1 MLRLSGGWCLTIV
14 HLSFFP
20 SCNVANAN
28 TALNLCLFMW
38 LTLRFKVFGLLG
50 ESKLWSESLKG
61 SSWECFLK
69 RKWLFCPVVYTHKKR
84 IVPFKVQG
92 AMNSSCCMEALM
104 YWVWL
109 LYWRSVKEVFC
120 LQLTYLILLGSM
132 RSMSLSFFQK
142 SCGGGEASTL
152 HSNLTVS
159 PSSAR
164 EFIIF
169 WTKVGGR
176 RTSWAAGE
184 LEVTQHRQ
192 LEGGTSHSRWVYT
205 SITYIKLKI
214 LHSLKEKIYPR
225 HRASWWICSPLLGSL
240 PHTHT
245 LLHGA
250 QWRSLWWTSATLF
263 HTPASCG
270 SRLDGWLYHPGTS
283 RCLVS
288 GGLQPGLRG
297 GREVLFQLDFTW
309 MRNLLSLRKY
319 RLEREIHLKVN
330 PTEASLLDREV
341 WRDLQEA
348 RGITFLLDSWTLICP
363 PIHPWVVPPPAR
375 TETHYS
381 FIIHS

>member
-1 MLRLSGGWCLTIV
+1 M
-14 HLSFFP
+14 F
-20 SCNVANAN
+20 
-28 TALNLCLFMW
+28 
-38 LTLRFKVFGLLG
+38 
-50 ESKLWSESLKG
+50 
-61 SSWECFLK
+61 FLK
-69 RKWLFCPVVYTHKKR
+69 RKWLFCPVVYTQKKR

-92 AMNSSCCMEALM
+92 AMNSSCCTEALM
-104 YWVWL
+104 YSAWL

-120 LQLTYLILLGSM
+120 LQLTHLILLGSM

-192 LEGGTSHSRWVYT
+192 LEGGTSHSGWVYT
-205 SITYIKLKI
+205 SMNYIKLINDPWSLKSSMNNLFKKTKQN
-214 LHSLKEKIYPR
+214 LHSLKENIYPR

-250 QWRSLWWTSATLF
+250 QWRSLWWTSVTPF

-283 RCLVS
+283 RYLVS
-288 GGLQPGLRG
+288 AGLPPGLRG
-297 GREVLFQLDFTW
+297 GREVLFPLDFTR
-309 MRNLLSLRKY
+309 MRDLLTLRK
-319 RLEREIHLKVN
+319 IQTWV
-330 PTEASLLDREV
+330 
-341 WRDLQEA
+341 RD
-348 RGITFLLDSWTLICP
+348 SP
-363 PIHPWVVPPPAR
+363 
-375 TETHYS
+375 
-381 FIIHS
+381 